1 MEKISFKKMSGAGND
16 FIVIDKNLNPLLNLD
31 HKIIQKLCDRRYGIG
46 ADGVITICDSKK
58 YDFEMEYFNADGST
72 GSLCGNGAR
81 CAIRFAENSSRLH
94 GNKTNFLSNY
104 VPYTGEVLLDN
115 LIKFDFNSPGKLKLN
130 FKVKAGNQL
139 INSSYVD
146 TGSPHVVIKIDDV
159 LKDANRLDSKYSD
172 LDQFPVFELGREIRF
187 LKEFSPDGTNVN
199 FMKIIDGIV
208 YIRTYE
214 RGVENETL
222 SCGTGSTA
230 TAIISHLIDNIQ
242 PPITLLTRGGD
253 KLIVNFNINNQKIEN
268 LSLTGP
274 ANIIFSG
281 EILT

>member
-1 MEKISFKKMSGAGND
+1 MEKISFIKMSGAGND
-16 FIVIDKNLNPLLNLD
+16 FIVIDKKLNPLLNLD
-31 HKIIQKLCDRRYGIG
+31 HKIIRKLCDRRYGIG
-46 ADGVITICDSKK
+46 ADGVITISDSKI

-81 CAIRFAENSSRLH
+81 CAIRFAEYSSRLH
-94 GNKTNFLSNY
+94 GNKTNFLSNAVQY
-104 VPYTGEVLLDN
+104 AGEVLKDN
-115 LIKFDFNSPGKLKLN
+115 LIKFNFNSPSKLKLN

-139 INSSYVD
+139 INSCYID

-159 LKDANRLDSKYSD
+159 LQYTNRLESKYSN
-172 LDQFPVFELGREIRF
+172 LDQFPVLELGREIRY
-187 LKEFSPDGTNVN
+187 LKEFSPEGANVN
-199 FMKIIDGIV
+199 FIKIIDGIV
-208 YIRTYE
+208 HIRTYE

-230 TAIISHLIDNIQ
+230 SAIISYLIDNLQ
-242 PPITLLTRGGD
+242 PPISLFTRGGD
-253 KLIVNFNINNQKIEN
+253 KLVVNFNIENQKIEN

>member
-94 GNKTNFLSNY
+94 GNKTNFLSNS

-130 FKVKAGNQL
+130 FKVKAANQL

-159 LKDANRLDSKYSD
+159 LKDTNRLDSRYSD

-208 YIRTYE
+208 HIRTYE

-230 TAIISHLIDNIQ
+230 TAIIIHLIDNLQ

-253 KLIVNFNINNQKIEN
+253 RLIVNFNIINQKIEN

>member
-1 MEKISFKKMSGAGND
+1 MEKISFIKMSGAGND
-16 FIVIDKNLNPLLNLD
+16 FIVIDKKLNPLLNLD
-31 HKIIQKLCDRRYGIG
+31 HKIIRKLCDRRYGIG
-46 ADGVITICDSKK
+46 ADGVITISDSKI
-58 YDFEMEYFNADGST
+58 YDFEMEYFNSDGST

-94 GNKTNFLSNY
+94 GNKTNFLSNS
-104 VPYTGEVLLDN
+104 VPYSGEVLLDN

-130 FKVKAGNQL
+130 FKVKAANQL

-159 LKDANRLDSKYSD
+159 LKDTNRLDSRYSD

-208 YIRTYE
+208 HIRTYE

-230 TAIISHLIDNIQ
+230 TAIIIHLIDNLQ

-253 KLIVNFNINNQKIEN
+253 RLIVNFNIINQKIEN

>member
-16 FIVIDKNLNPLLNLD
+16 FIVIDKNLNPLLTLD
-31 HKIIQKLCDRRYGIG
+31 HKIIRKLCDRRYGIG
-46 ADGVITICDSKK
+46 ADGVITITDSKK

-81 CAIRFAENSSRLH
+81 CAIRFAEFSARLH
-94 GNKTNFLSNY
+94 GNKAKFLSNS
-104 VPYTGEVLLDN
+104 VPYAGEVLSDN
-115 LIKFDFNSPGKLKLN
+115 LIKFDFNSPEKLKLN
-130 FKVKAGNQL
+130 FKVKARNQL
-139 INSSYVD
+139 INSCYID
-146 TGSPHVVIKIDDV
+146 TGSPHVVINIGDV
-159 LKDANRLDSKYSD
+159 LKDSNRLDSKYSD
-172 LDQFPVFELGREIRF
+172 LNQFPVFELGKEIRY

-208 YIRTYE
+208 HIRTYE
-214 RGVENETL
+214 RGVEDETL

-230 TAIISHLIDNIQ
+230 TAIISHLLYNLQ

-253 KLIVNFNINNQKIEN
+253 KLIVHFNIENQKIEN